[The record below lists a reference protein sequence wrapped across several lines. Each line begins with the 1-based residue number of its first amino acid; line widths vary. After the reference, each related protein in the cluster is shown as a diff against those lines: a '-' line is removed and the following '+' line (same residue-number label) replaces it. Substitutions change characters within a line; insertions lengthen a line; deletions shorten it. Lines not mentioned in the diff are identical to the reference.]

1 MTILLYALTAL
12 LYTGLA
18 AASWYGYRRDAAT
31 AIEGRVSSQVTV
43 DRAARAWR
51 QPLQCVL
58 FIALVT
64 HGLLLHQT
72 IFRADSM
79 HFGFAYA
86 LSAMLWLS
94 VGIYWIERFFFPL
107 DSLRILV
114 MPVAALACLMPL
126 MFADNRVLA
135 FAANPM
141 FKLHFIIANMAYGL
155 FALAAL
161 HAMLM
166 LYAERHLH
174 PARSAHSGVQAA
186 GSVSRW
192 LDTLPPLLTM
202 EKLLFRLIGAGF
214 VLLTLT
220 LVSGVMFSEMLF
232 GRAAHIDHKTVFAVI
247 SWGMFGALLAGRR
260 LYGWRGKVALR
271 WVLVSFV
278 TLLLAYVGSRFVLEV
293 VLHRF
298 TER

>member
-1 MTILLYALTAL
+1 MTILLYAMTAI
-12 LYTGLA
+12 LYAGLA
-18 AASWYGYRRDAAT
+18 VASWQGYRRDAALVIDG
-31 AIEGRVSSQVTV
+31 AGG
-43 DRAARAWR
+43 ARMPAGAGSNALHW
-51 QPLQCVL
+51 PLQGVL
-58 FIALVT
+58 LVALVV
-64 HGLLLHQT
+64 HGVLLHQT

-79 HFGFAYA
+79 YFGFAYA

-94 VGIYWIERFFFPL
+94 VGIYWIESFFFPL

-114 MPVAALACLMPL
+114 MPTASLACLMPL
-126 MFADNRVLA
+126 LFADNRILS
-135 FAANPM
+135 FAANPV

-166 LYAERHLH
+166 LYAERQLH
-174 PARSAHSGVQAA
+174 PARAGERSG
-186 GSVSRW
+186 GWLTRW
-192 LDTLPPLLTM
+192 LDTLPPLLTL

-220 LVSGVMFSEMLF
+220 LVSGVMFSETLF
-232 GRAAHIDHKTVFAVI
+232 GRAVRIDHKTVFAVI
-247 SWGMFGALLAGRR
+247 SWVMFGAVLVGRQ

-271 WVLVSFV
+271 WVLASFV

-293 VLHRF
+293 VLHRM